1 MDRAES
7 NLAMRKV
14 HELSSVLFKFEHSD
28 NSDLTS
34 TSEWLP
40 LLPRCLVTSTLVESE
55 MYADAGFD
63 DILYGYPLIES
74 HMKR

>member
-1 MDRAES
+1 
-7 NLAMRKV
+7 MRDAACT
-14 HELSSVLFKFEHSD
+14 LYAISPLCFKYQHL
-28 NSDLTS
+28 DLTS
-34 TSEWLP
+34 TSKWLP

>member
-1 MDRAES
+1 METRDLPINGGFIYPS
-7 NLAMRKV
+7 
-14 HELSSVLFKFEHSD
+14 LFIPDK
-28 NSDLTS
+28 T
-34 TSEWLP
+34 
-40 LLPRCLVTSTLVESE
+40 LLLFRCLVTSTLVESE